1 MDVNEISKFA
11 TILADETDTD
21 YILYN
26 GTIAKPFDNKIID
39 GCNGSKRRKNVVL
52 ILCSLG
58 GDPNAGYRMARC
70 LQQKYTKFVV
80 LIDGPCKSAATMIA
94 IGAHEVIMSDYGELG
109 PLDIQIGK
117 KDELWETDSG
127 LTVLTAIKALEEK
140 SFELF
145 ESCFLNLK
153 GRSGGKITLKT
164 ATEMASKL
172 AIGTIAPIVAQIDPL
187 HVGEVSRA
195 MNIGMEYGRRL
206 AKTSKNTKDTLEDT
220 LQRLSNDYPSHGFV
234 IDREEAKDIFNII
247 REPTVREEHLLNLL
261 SYLSKVPNRDQ
272 VFHVYLSNQKAEEK
286 NEDHYEQDHSE
297 GTEHSG
303 ESISATEGFCGEQ
316 ESESKDGEVLPIT
329 KKRKTR
335 S

>member
-1 MDVNEISKFA
+1 MDVNQISDFA
-11 TILADETDTD
+11 TTLADETDTD

-26 GTIAKPFDNKIID
+26 GSINKPYDNKIID
-39 GCNGSKRRKNVVL
+39 GCNGSKRRKNVIL
-52 ILCSLG
+52 ILCSFG
-58 GDPNAGYRMARC
+58 GDPNAGYKMARC
-70 LQQKYTKFVV
+70 LQQKYSNFSV
-80 LIDGPCKSAATMIA
+80 LIDGPCKSAATLIA

-127 LTVLTAIKALEEK
+127 LTVLSAIKALEEK

-195 MNIGMEYGRRL
+195 MNIGREYGSRL
-206 AKTSKNTKDTLEDT
+206 AKTSKNTLEDT
-220 LQRLSNDYPSHGFV
+220 LQRLSTDYPSHGFV
-234 IDREEAKDIFNII
+234 IDREEAKDLFNRI
-247 REPTVREEHLLNLL
+247 REPSVKEGHLLNLL
-261 SYLSKVPNRDQ
+261 SYLSKIPDREQ

-286 NEDHYEQDHSE
+286 NEDHHEQDNSE
-297 GTEHSG
+297 GTKHSG
-303 ESISATEGFCGEQ
+303 ETIPTTEDLLGEQ
-316 ESESKDGEVLPIT
+316 ESQPKDGEVLPINN
-329 KKRKTR
+329 KRKAR
-335 S
+335 P